1 MKARV
6 KIASLMSLLFFG
18 GGLGV
23 ACGQIGFA
31 SSQLERLAY
40 QTNLAI
46 PTKDSV
52 YYQTEYYKDCPVTI
66 IVNNGEVS
74 HIGLSLFTTF
84 QRQFFDEKICNFL
97 ERMALAAE
105 IPDFYGIAFS
115 QYLRDEKI
123 EMLEGNWK
131 DLKSIM
137 TDTSYIF
144 QSTLVDGKNY
154 INCWYTPDAHERF
167 ITLTYPADYHLI
179 SGYSMTESEDRLYDD
194 ICCTRIQ
201 DTMCFEPDSTLLQ
214 RIGNSLVYLFRGD
227 IYFLPELNSNRYYVA
242 DTLGKFGLLYSEDF
256 PLESL
261 ANLVTGI
268 EIENSFVIN
277 VKLVKYGFLVDEFT
291 APLTTWL
298 SYCIQSGCT
307 LYFGVISQKEKEII
321 CEFIAQ
327 NEAFGYCHVMKFTI
341 DPSLIE
347 SREGSMQARL
357 NSYVPMSNVKALFS
371 ENN

>member
-1 MKARV
+1 MKTWL
-6 KIASLMSLLFFG
+6 KIATFLSFLLFG

-23 ACGQIGFA
+23 ACGQIDFA
-31 SSQLERLAY
+31 SSQLERLAQ
-40 QTNLAI
+40 QTNLTI
-46 PTKDSV
+46 PAKDSI
-52 YYQTEYYKDCPVTI
+52 YYQVEQYKGFPVTV

-74 HIGLSLFTTF
+74 HIGLSLFTSF
-84 QRQFFDEKICNFL
+84 QRQFFEEKICNFL
-97 ERMALAAE
+97 ERMALTAE
-105 IPDFYGIAFS
+105 IPDFYGIDF
-115 QYLRDEKI
+115 QKYLRDEKI
-123 EMLEGNWK
+123 EILEGNWK

-137 TDTSYIF
+137 ADTSYIF

-167 ITLTYPADYHLI
+167 ITLTYPADFHLI
-179 SGYSMTESEDRLYDD
+179 SGFSMTEAEDRLYED
-194 ICCTRIQ
+194 ICCAYIQ
-201 DTMCFEPDSTLLQ
+201 DTTCFEPDSTLLQ
-214 RIGNSLVYLFRGD
+214 RIGNSLIYLLRGG
-227 IYFLPELNSNRYYVA
+227 IYFLPELNSNRYYVE
-242 DTLGKFGLLYSEDF
+242 DTLGKFSLLYSEDF

-261 ANLVTGI
+261 ANLVTGT

-291 APLTTWL
+291 VPLTTWL

-307 LYFGVISQKEKEII
+307 LYFGVISQKEREII

-347 SREGSMQARL
+347 SREGFMQARL
-357 NSYVPMSNVKALFS
+357 NSYIPMSNVKALFS